1 MQKWFGWFAIPT
13 AVSCLLVA
21 PSWAASFQMQ
31 GQETQYQGRLLFVQE
46 AGSFEEWFDRCQ
58 QLRGQE
64 AVDACDRAIE
74 LNPNDAVVWLN
85 RGVRLGK
92 DLGRTQ
98 DSLAAFDRAIE
109 LDPSY
114 SLAYY
119 NRCNAQ
125 IRLEQ
130 YEVAVVSCQQAIDKD
145 GRWGDAK
152 LAYAWDMKGLAL
164 AKLGRHEESLAAHD
178 RAVEL
183 DPTDPISWYNRGV
196 ALSDLQRYE
205 EAIASY
211 DKVLELNPNDE
222 SARNNREILRR
233 RLGQ

>member
-1 MQKWFGWFAIPT
+1 MKNWFGWLAMPT
-13 AVSCLLVA
+13 ALSCLLAA
-21 PSWAASFQMQ
+21 PSWAAN
-31 GQETQYQGRLLFVQE
+31 THPLARE
-46 AGSFEEWFDRCQ
+46 AQRQNPAILAQTEEGFEVWFKRCQ
-58 QLRGQE
+58 ELRGQA
-64 AVDACDRAIE
+64 AVEACDRAIE
-74 LNPNDAVVWLN
+74 FNPDNAVVWLN

-92 DLGRTQ
+92 DLGQ
-98 DSLAAFDRAIE
+98 PQESIAAFNRALEI
-109 LDPSY
+109 DPSY

-119 NRCNAQ
+119 NLCNAQ

-130 YEVAVVSCQQAIDKD
+130 YEAAVANCQEAIDKD

-152 LAYAWDMKGLAL
+152 PAYAWDMKGLAL

-183 DPTDPISWYNRGV
+183 DPNDPISWYNRGV
-196 ALSDLQRYE
+196 ALSDLERYE